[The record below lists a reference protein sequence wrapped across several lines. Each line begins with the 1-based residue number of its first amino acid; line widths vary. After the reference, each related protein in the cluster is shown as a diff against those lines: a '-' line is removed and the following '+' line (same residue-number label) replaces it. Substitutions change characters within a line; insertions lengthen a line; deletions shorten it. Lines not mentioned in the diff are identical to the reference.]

1 MRSSA
6 SRLCGSAGAKP
17 PSSPRPV
24 ERPFCFS
31 TDFSAWY
38 TSAPQR
44 RASRKVSAPIGAI
57 MNSWMSTPESA
68 WAPPLRMFIIGT
80 GSTWAFGPPM

>member
-6 SRLCGSAGAKP
+6 SRLCGSDGAKP
-17 PSSPRPV
+17 PSSPSPVDRPL
-24 ERPFCFS
+24 PLS
-31 TDFSAWY
+31 TFFSAWY

-44 RASRKVSAPIGAI
+44 RASRNDSAPIGAI

-80 GSTWAFGPPM
+80 GSTWAFGPPT